1 MTKIN
6 EKKWVQPH
14 SEHKLKG
21 IKGDRDPLLP
31 WYLKIELIW
40 HQVEN
45 WMQKSFELW
54 IREKPRE
61 RETELHLLLR
71 SDGGPVRVWKDKFL
85 CQPTH
90 SSILF
95 LVRLLTRRRSTAVSE
110 TGFRMCSTIYP
121 GEFKISN
128 YCHLYYRQDLLLLLP
143 YKPEYNSIFE
153 VHVSILALQFL
164 ELLTVLSN
172 AWNVR
177 NISQLFK
184 ILLEN
189 SYVTDLLVFFMHPLS
204 SIYYGCCFHL

>member
-6 EKKWVQPH
+6 EKKWAQPH

-21 IKGDRDPLLP
+21 TKGDRDPLLP

-45 WMQKSFELW
+45 WMQKSLELW
-54 IREKPRE
+54 IREKLRK

-71 SDGGPVRVWKDKFL
+71 PDGGLVRVWKDKSL
-85 CQPTH
+85 CQPTP
-90 SSILF
+90 ILF
-95 LVRLLTRRRSTAVSE
+95 SVRLLTRRRSTAVSV
-110 TGFRMCSTIYP
+110 TSFRICSTIYP

-153 VHVSILALQFL
+153 VYVSILALQFVA
-164 ELLTVLSN
+164 LLTVLSN
-172 AWNVR
+172 AWNIR
-177 NISQLFK
+177 NIPQLFK
-184 ILLEN
+184 NFWEKT
-189 SYVTDLLVFFMHPLS
+189 YVTDLLIFFMHLIS
-204 SIYYGCCFHL
+204 SIYYECCFHL